1 MNLKIEG
8 DRKYWFLWLR
18 EIFFVNE
25 FCFFFKVDLYIIKFG
40 LMYIS
45 VEIIIKGFVVFYC

>member
-40 LMYIS
+40 LMY
-45 VEIIIKGFVVFYC
+45 KCRNYY